1 MTNRKLYNLSGI
13 TLGELQDFIND
24 CIEAGI
30 PSNTKIEIDH
40 LDTNS
45 FDLCKEIIADD
56 ESIRF
61 YNYI

>member
-1 MTNRKLYNLSGI
+1 MINTKIYNLNGI

-24 CIEAGI
+24 CIKYGI
-30 PSNTKIEIDH
+30 PTNTKIEINHSEVD
-40 LDTNS
+40 NVA
-45 FDLCKEIIADD
+45 LCKEVIADD

>member
-1 MTNRKLYNLSGI
+1 MVNRTVYNLSGI

-30 PSNTKIEIDH
+30 PTNTKIEIDRY
-40 LDTNS
+40 DTDG

-61 YNYI
+61 YNFM

>member
-1 MTNRKLYNLSGI
+1 MINHKIYNLSGI

-24 CIEAGI
+24 CIENGI
-30 PSNTKIEIDH
+30 STNTKIEIDH
-40 LDTNS
+40 LNTNS
-45 FDLCKEIIADD
+45 FDIVKEIIADE

>member
-1 MTNRKLYNLSGI
+1 MIISKIYNLNGI

-24 CIEAGI
+24 CIENGI
-30 PSNTKIEIDH
+30 STNTKIEIDH
-40 LDTNS
+40 SEVVDFS
-45 FDLCKEIIADD
+45 LCKEIIADD